1 MDILAYEVMQLLIV
15 GVKKGLADMLA
26 ALVQVN
32 DRGNLEAFEQFKQR
46 MKIWTTD
53 ISQFEDEP

>member
-32 DRGNLEAFEQFKQR
+32 DRVNLEAFEQFKQQAYENLNHKHKSMR
-46 MKIWTTD
+46 G
-53 ISQFEDEP
+53 